1 MAELND
7 SLYSQFQQYIRKENV
22 DYYAKLE
29 SELQSLSEDDINELM
44 KFPPY
49 IEKNNILANQVQ
61 QELFLLVRNRINAY
75 PNIIEDV
82 VGAVKAFKSQKQK
95 THKEFMANFEDYIKN
110 FSDMPYNDYLKLK
123 NG

>member
-29 SELQSLSEDDINELM
+29 TELQSLSEDDVNELM
-44 KFPPY
+44 KFAPY
-49 IEKNNILANQVQ
+49 VEKNNILANQVQ

-82 VGAVKAFKSQKQK
+82 VTAVKAFKSQKQK
-95 THKEFMANFEDYIKN
+95 SHKEFMANFEDYIKN